1 MVEKVVIRDNSNTPL
16 HYLKQLKSFKNGKE
30 FLFKEG
36 VNIIVG
42 ENGSGKS
49 TLLKLIRK
57 YLLLD
62 DMECSIGAFNSNIN
76 ALYEGFSD
84 NFLDGVDVYADY
96 TKNSFR
102 LVHSGERSDN
112 QSMSSVENFSAFISQ
127 KQSSTG
133 EGVVIALNSLF
144 NYIFGEKMN
153 LTYNYSKFK
162 KKGCYDKY
170 YEYTQSHKIEG
181 NEFTIL
187 MDEPDRNLS
196 LENINHIK
204 GILSFHK
211 PQTQIIAVIHN
222 PLLIYNLSSN
232 KDINFIEMNRGYI
245 KKVKKEVDNL
255 IKK

>member
-62 DMECSIGAFNSNIN
+62 DMECSIGEFNSNIN

-84 NFLDGVDVYADY
+84 KFLDGVDVYADY

-112 QSMSSVENFSAFISQ
+112 QSMSSFENFNALITQ

-144 NYIFGEKMN
+144 NYMFGEKVN
-153 LTYNYSKFK
+153 LTYDYSQFK
-162 KKGCYDKY
+162 SMRHYDKY
-170 YEYTQSHKIEG
+170 YEYIQSHKIEG

>member
-62 DMECSIGAFNSNIN
+62 DMECSIGEFNSNIN

-84 NFLDGVDVYADY
+84 KFLDGVDVYADY
-96 TKNSFR
+96 RKNSFR
-102 LVHSGERSDN
+102 LVHSGERSDDE
-112 QSMSSVENFSAFISQ
+112 SLSSVENFKALISQ

-144 NYIFGEKMN
+144 NYMFGEKVN
-153 LTYNYSKFK
+153 LTYDYSRFK
-162 KKGCYDKY
+162 RKGHYDKY

-211 PQTQIIAVIHN
+211 PKTQIIAVIHN